1 MPRQTESY
9 YILPKGLG
17 MKTVKEIG
25 SSALVIVDVQVD
37 FCPGGSL
44 AVAEGD
50 AVVPVINSIS
60 HLFPYVVATRDWHPE
75 KHGSFASSHPGKLPF
90 QEGDV
95 YGISQT
101 LWPDHCVQG
110 TKGAEFHPGLNLK
123 PIRCI
128 LHKGTNHRIDSYSA
142 FFENDKKTP
151 TGLEYLLKGLGFS
164 TLFFCGIATDVC
176 VYYSVLDALRLG
188 FKAYLIEDACKGVDL
203 PQGSVQKALKE
214 MRREGAILVHASD
227 LRS

>member
-1 MPRQTESY
+1 MSRIEG
-9 YILPKGLG
+9 I
-17 MKTVKEIG
+17 ER
-25 SSALVIVDVQVD
+25 SALIIVDVQVD

-44 AVAEGD
+44 AVTEGD

-60 HLFPYVVATRDWHPE
+60 HLFPFVVATRDWHPE

-101 LWPDHCVQG
+101 LWPDHCIQG
-110 TKGAEFHPGLNLK
+110 TSGAEFHPELDLR
-123 PIRCI
+123 PVRCI

-142 FFENDKKTP
+142 FFENDRETP
-151 TGLEYLLKGLGFS
+151 TGLEYLLKGLRFE

-188 FKAYLIEDACKGVDL
+188 FQVYLIEDACRGVDL
-203 PQGSVQKALKE
+203 PPGSVQQAVHE
-214 MRREGAILVHASD
+214 MERQGARIV
-227 LRS
+227 RSSEIRI